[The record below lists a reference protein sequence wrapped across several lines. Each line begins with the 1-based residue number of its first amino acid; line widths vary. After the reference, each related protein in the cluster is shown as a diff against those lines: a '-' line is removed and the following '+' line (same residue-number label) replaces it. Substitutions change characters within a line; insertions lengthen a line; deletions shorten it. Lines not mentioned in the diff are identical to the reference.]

1 MNAEKQTTPLK
12 SAILFSGLNMKEF
25 AKKADI
31 SIVTLRKYVNDPSRM
46 NGEMRK
52 RMSEILQVD
61 IETVD
66 AICNGRSVK
75 FITEAN

>member
-1 MNAEKQTTPLK
+1 MNMEKATTPLK
-12 SAILFSGLNMKEF
+12 SAIYFNGYSMKEF

-31 SIVTLRKYVNDPSRM
+31 SIVTLRKYVNEPSRM
-46 NGEMRK
+46 NGDMRK
-52 RMSEILQVD
+52 KVSEILQVD

-75 FITEAN
+75 FVTEV